1 MSITK
6 KILTLCLVFFLGI
19 GMGYVSEH
27 GLSENSRFESFTENL
42 FRAEVSANTLTL
54 HYALADPASQGIK
67 KSAVSLG
74 TVSSDA
80 ASAEETARLCQN
92 YEKQLKNFHYSR
104 LSKDNQ
110 LTLDMLLLY
119 FHTRASL
126 EKNYILDE
134 PLGPSLGIQA
144 QLPVLL
150 AEYAF
155 YTKEDISDYLKLL
168 GTIKPYFQSI
178 LDFEKEKISS
188 GCFMSNTTLDRI
200 LKQCSSFIQ
209 NPDSNYM
216 DDIFAQKLKTF
227 SNPKLSQKDQEELCT
242 YHHKLI
248 IQQVIPAYQELVS
261 GLKTLRGSGK
271 NSRGLAYF
279 EGGRAYYLYLLQSQ
293 TGTYVPVKKIEQR
306 LSTQL
311 LKDYEEIQTLL
322 KSDPS
327 LASSLSQYST
337 AITLTPS
344 QMLEKLPSLMAG
356 DFPELKNITYEL
368 RSVHESMKS
377 FLSPAFYLTP
387 PVDTGSPNVIYINN
401 SGRSTS
407 LELFGTLA
415 HEGFPGHLY
424 QTVSFSRSKPAN
436 IRYLITSSGY
446 VEGWATYVESY
457 AYQYAASLMT
467 NLSRNSASSDFHD
480 SDTSGTSDTSG
491 RSSTSNMSS
500 ASNAT
505 RLAWLNRSMNLCIYS
520 LIDIGIHYR
529 GWEQARVAAFLKAF
543 GITNASAASEIY
555 QYIVE
560 TPGNYLK
567 YYWGYLNFLD
577 LKKSC
582 QNSMGAD
589 FDLKKFH
596 RKIMEIG
603 PVQFPVLE
611 KYLKQEFTPSKKELP
626 AGSSPCLILA

>member
-1 MSITK
+1 MSIPK

-126 EKNYILDE
+126 GKNYILDE

-155 YTKEDISDYLKLL
+155 YTKDDISDYLKLL

-306 LSTQL
+306 LSAQL

-356 DFPELKNITYEL
+356 DFPELKNTTYEL

-480 SDTSGTSDTSG
+480 SDTSGK
-491 RSSTSNMSS
+491 SSTSNMSS

>member
-1 MSITK
+1 MSIPK

-126 EKNYILDE
+126 GKNYILDE

-209 NPDSNYM
+209 NPDSNYK

-306 LSTQL
+306 LSAQL

-322 KSDPS
+322 KADPS

-356 DFPELKNITYEL
+356 DFPELKNTTYEL

-387 PVDTGSPNVIYINN
+387 PVDTGSPNVIYIND

-480 SDTSGTSDTSG
+480 SDTSGK
-491 RSSTSNMSS
+491 SSTSNMSS

>member
-1 MSITK
+1 MSIPK
-6 KILTLCLVFFLGI
+6 KILTLCLVFYLGI

-126 EKNYILDE
+126 GKNYILDE

-248 IQQVIPAYQELVS
+248 IQQVIHAYQELVS

-306 LSTQL
+306 LSAQL

-356 DFPELKNITYEL
+356 DFPELKNTTYEL

-491 RSSTSNMSS
+491 KSSTSNMSS

>member
-1 MSITK
+1 MSIPK
-6 KILTLCLVFFLGI
+6 KILTLCLVFYLGI

-126 EKNYILDE
+126 GKNYILDE

-227 SNPKLSQKDQEELCT
+227 SNSKLSQKDQEELCT

-306 LSTQL
+306 LSAQL

-356 DFPELKNITYEL
+356 DFPELKNTTYEL

-491 RSSTSNMSS
+491 KSSTSNMSS

>member
-1 MSITK
+1 MSIPK
-6 KILTLCLVFFLGI
+6 KILTLCLVFYLGI

-126 EKNYILDE
+126 GKNYILDE

-306 LSTQL
+306 LSAQL

-356 DFPELKNITYEL
+356 DFPELKNTTYEL

-480 SDTSGTSDTSG
+480 SDISGTSDTSG
-491 RSSTSNMSS
+491 KSSISNMSS